1 MSTWYRTGTV
11 SVTNGSKNV
20 VGTGTAWSVMISVG
34 DVFTLDNSVLYEI
47 QTITD
52 DLHIVLDRNYE
63 GATETDQTYTI
74 IPWSVKRSLNS
85 EILDRINKLLEWA
98 HEVFVT
104 QWTTD
109 TNGDYEVST
118 TLDKNIV
125 PKVNNGASLGTT
137 LKKWAK
143 AYLTALSIN
152 GVDIL
157 PTTTPTASSVPISD
171 ETGKIDSGW
180 LPEIPDATTETKGV
194 VKVGTNLSATNGV
207 ISVPDA
213 SETVKGV
220 VGVGDNLNVTDGVI
234 SVPEATVTV
243 PGVDWRRSPIG
254 SIIIY
259 PVNDVPDH
267 CLECNGAEISRETY
281 SDLFAV
287 LGITYGAGDGSTT
300 FKIPDLRGEFI
311 RGFDSGRGIDSGRS
325 IGSPQSDAF
334 KSHTHLGMP
343 KGITGAVSDFFGGST
358 EDFGFDLTDNTGAQG
373 DTETRPR
380 NIAMMYCIVYE

>member
-20 VGTGTAWSVMISVG
+20 VGTGTAWSVMISIG

-52 DLHIVLDRNYE
+52 DLHIVLDRNYQ
-63 GATETDQTYTI
+63 GSTATNQTYTI

-157 PTTTPTASSVPISD
+157 PTTTPTAASIPIADSG
-171 ETGKIDSGW
+171 GKIADGWIPAKYFNKTNILGTVSQSGGVPTGAVIERGSNANGSYVKFADGTMICRNPAGFIEARTASG
-180 LPEIPDATTETKGV
+180 LLTTNIT
-194 VKVGTNLSATNGV
+194 
-207 ISVPDA
+207 
-213 SETVKGV
+213 
-220 VGVGDNLNVTDGVI
+220 
-234 SVPEATVTV
+234 
-243 PGVDWRRSPIG
+243 
-254 SIIIY
+254 
-259 PVNDVPDH
+259 
-267 CLECNGAEISRETY
+267 
-281 SDLFAV
+281 FA
-287 LGITYGAGDGSTT
+287 A
-300 FKIPDLRGEFI
+300 EFI
-311 RGFDSGRGIDSGRS
+311 NADIS
-325 IGSPQSDAF
+325 IGS
-334 KSHTHLGMP
+334 MP
-343 KGITGAVSDFFGGST
+343 GTSRPDSVSGPSIVNLTKTGCDFIIHR
-358 EDFGFDLTDNTGAQG
+358 TDTPGARIYYLAIG
-373 DTETRPR
+373 RWF
-380 NIAMMYCIVYE
+380 

>member
-1 MSTWYRTGTV
+1 MSTWYKTGTV

-34 DVFTLDNSVLYEI
+34 DVFTLDNSILYEI

-63 GATETDQTYTI
+63 GTTATDQTYTI

-118 TLDKNIV
+118 TLDKNVV

-157 PTTTPTASSVPISD
+157 PTATPTAAVIRHSSS
-171 ETGKIDSGW
+171 
-180 LPEIPDATTETKGV
+180 
-194 VKVGTNLSATNGV
+194 
-207 ISVPDA
+207 
-213 SETVKGV
+213 
-220 VGVGDNLNVTDGVI
+220 
-234 SVPEATVTV
+234 
-243 PGVDWRRSPIG
+243 
-254 SIIIY
+254 
-259 PVNDVPDH
+259 
-267 CLECNGAEISRETY
+267 
-281 SDLFAV
+281 
-287 LGITYGAGDGSTT
+287 
-300 FKIPDLRGEFI
+300 
-311 RGFDSGRGIDSGRS
+311 
-325 IGSPQSDAF
+325 
-334 KSHTHLGMP
+334 
-343 KGITGAVSDFFGGST
+343 
-358 EDFGFDLTDNTGAQG
+358 
-373 DTETRPR
+373 
-380 NIAMMYCIVYE
+380 

>member
-1 MSTWYRTGTV
+1 MSWYRTGTV

-34 DVFTLDNSVLYEI
+34 DVFTLDNSILYEI

-63 GATETDQTYTI
+63 GTTATDQTYTI

-98 HEVFVT
+98 HEIFVT

-118 TLDKNIV
+118 TLDKNVV

-157 PTTTPTASSVPISD
+157 PTVTPTAASIPIAD
-171 ETGKIDSGW
+171 ANGDIDSGW
-180 LPEIPDATTETKGV
+180 IPATFFNKTNIL
-194 VKVGTNLSATNGV
+194 GTVSQSG
-207 ISVPDA
+207 
-213 SETVKGV
+213 
-220 VGVGDNLNVTDGVI
+220 
-234 SVPEATVTV
+234 
-243 PGVDWRRSPIG
+243 
-254 SIIIY
+254 
-259 PVNDVPDH
+259 
-267 CLECNGAEISRETY
+267 
-281 SDLFAV
+281 
-287 LGITYGAGDGSTT
+287 GI
-300 FKIPDLRGEFI
+300 P
-311 RGFDSGRGIDSGRS
+311 
-325 IGSPQSDAF
+325 
-334 KSHTHLGMP
+334 
-343 KGITGAVSDFFGGST
+343 TGAVIESGTNANGTYVKFADGTMICYGINYQTVSCSGDYVQVSSIYFPATFTSPVAVTVSFDFISGIIGDVMPLSVATTSFNGLVMVT
-358 EDFGFDLTDNTGAQG
+358 TGAFSAKTFTFRWSATG
-373 DTETRPR
+373 RW
-380 NIAMMYCIVYE
+380 Y